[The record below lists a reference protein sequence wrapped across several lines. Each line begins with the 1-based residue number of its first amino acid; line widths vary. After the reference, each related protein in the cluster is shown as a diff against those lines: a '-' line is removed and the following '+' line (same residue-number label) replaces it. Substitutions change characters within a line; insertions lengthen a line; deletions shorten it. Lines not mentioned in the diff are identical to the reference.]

1 MTVIETTS
9 KTMEENIKK
18 LENQLQNHIAE
29 AGKKAN
35 SMDAKMDG
43 LAEQMGLLMEKLL
56 PNQAGLLGSVP
67 ADAQHLDGQ
76 GNRTR
81 MDQYAHSMTMERP
94 YHNHHSNSS
103 SRVDEFPYF
112 DGATGSDPCSWLR
125 RCERYFHFNHITV
138 AEHKLEEAVLHLNG
152 RAESWYFS
160 YQ

>member
-1 MTVIETTS
+1 MTVTETRS

-18 LENQLQNHIAE
+18 LETKLQNHIAE
-29 AGKKAN
+29 AWKNAE

-43 LAEQMGLLMEKLL
+43 LAQQMGLVMEKLL

-67 ADAQHLDGQ
+67 TDAQPLDGQ

-81 MDQYAHSMTMERP
+81 MDQYTHSMTMERP

-103 SRVDEFPYF
+103 SRVEFPYF
-112 DGATGSDPCSWLR
+112 DGAAGLDPCSWLR

-138 AEHKLEEAVLHLNG
+138 AE
-152 RAESWYFS
+152 
-160 YQ
+160 